1 MPQSH
6 VGQNCKS
13 CNVKSVGY
21 SGDAYVRAKL
31 LESLSL
37 PELRIR
43 HHDIRAHRVEDVG
56 DWLLQTEHYRNWFHG
71 IHYGGL
77 DNSVLFCHGDPG
89 VGKTYIR

>member
-1 MPQSH
+1 M
-6 VGQNCKS
+6 
-13 CNVKSVGY
+13 KSVGY

-43 HHDIRAHRVEDVG
+43 HHDIRAHRVEGVG
-56 DWLLQTEHYRNWFHG
+56 DWLLRTGDYQNWFDG
-71 IHYGGL
+71 TRYGEL

-89 VGKTYIR
+89 VGKSYIR